1 VSKLYL
7 GLVSKT
13 CIAEVPN
20 VNSTRSVTKQRRYSA
35 IFGIMGGRRAEACV
49 AMSSKLAKEPKKV
62 NDQTMTYNAHVTA
75 SRVGAICSALLS
87 VESGVP

>member
-20 VNSTRSVTKQRRYSA
+20 VNSTRSVMKQHRYSA

-49 AMSSKLAKEPKKV
+49 AICHGHQNWPDEAKEPKK
-62 NDQTMTYNAHVTA
+62 
-75 SRVGAICSALLS
+75 
-87 VESGVP
+87 